1 MSFMTEHHG
10 TLTAGY
16 FYTKACQ
23 EEGTENVNKSQFR
36 YPGPKPGSRETAI
49 VMLADACESAVRA
62 LKNPTVAEVEER
74 IDKITRQRIDE
85 SQFDECPITMQD
97 LHIIKQTFVRILRG
111 IQHNRIEYQQNM
123 MRELG
128 RKMPT
133 AILPATLPLKE
144 SLASEEIL
152 AAAQEESLLAKNGN
166 GDRPALENKTIV
178 EPTEEEYPHDAAC

>member
-1 MSFMTEHHG
+1 MQRAA
-10 TLTAGY
+10 LA
-16 FYTKACQ
+16 
-23 EEGTENVNKSQFR
+23 
-36 YPGPKPGSRETAI
+36 SRPAYKTI
-49 VMLADACESAVRA
+49 FIISGRLR
-62 LKNPTVAEVEER
+62 EER

-133 AILPATLPLKE
+133 AILPATMPLKE

-166 GDRPALENKTIV
+166 GDCSSDGKTTA
-178 EPTEEEYPHDAAC
+178 EPVEEEYPHDAAC